1 MTGLATYAPRI
12 TDGIMTVV
20 FVDLFPQAQAFKVLR
35 LGQFLLSL
43 APTHLLRHLLLL
55 TDSFESFCVSFASVW
70 EYSVS

>member
-12 TDGIMTVV
+12 MDGIMTVV

-43 APTHLLRHLLLL
+43 APTHLLQTSSLAHRLL
-55 TDSFESFCVSFASVW
+55 
-70 EYSVS
+70 